1 MTAPTRTRVPT
12 NGSLPAPPAAP
23 VRRGR
28 NLPLIVAGALLLV
41 IGCLT
46 TGFLITNAGDRRAVL
61 VVTRPVRAGGTLQ
74 DQDIGEAQVSADS
87 SIRPIA
93 ASHRSQVVGRVA
105 GVGLV
110 PGTLLA
116 EGHFATGPIVGEGLA
131 AVGLSLRPGQYP
143 PRLRALD
150 RVQLV
155 RASQQGTD
163 RPETLNEQARVLTA
177 DYNEVGATVTVIVP
191 VGQAATIAA
200 AAASGQVGVVLLGG
214 PS

>member
-1 MTAPTRTRVPT
+1 M
-12 NGSLPAPPAAP
+12 PAPAAAP
-23 VRRGR
+23 ARRGK
-28 NLPLIVAGALLLV
+28 NQPLIVAGALLLV

-61 VVTRPVRAGGTLQ
+61 VVSRAVQAGGTLQ
-74 DQDIGEAQVSADS
+74 NQDIGEAQVSADRAL
-87 SIRPIA
+87 RPIS
-93 ASHRSQVVGRVA
+93 ASRRSQVVGRVA

-110 PGTLLA
+110 PGTLLT

-155 RASQQGTD
+155 RAGQQGAG
-163 RPETLNEQARVLTA
+163 RPEVLNEQARVLTA
-177 DYNEVGATVTVIVP
+177 YYSEAGATVNVLVP
-191 VGQAATIAA
+191 VAQAAPITAS
-200 AAASGQVGVVLLGG
+200 AASGQVGVVLLGG
-214 PS
+214 P

>member
-12 NGSLPAPPAAP
+12 NGSMPPPPAAP
-23 VRRGR
+23 AHRGR

-61 VVTRPVRAGGTLQ
+61 VVSRAVRAGGTLQ
-74 DQDIGEAQVSADS
+74 DQDIGEAQVSADRS
-87 SIRPIA
+87 LRPIA
-93 ASHRSQVVGRVA
+93 ASRRNQVVGRVA

-110 PGTLLA
+110 PGTLLT
-116 EGHFATGPIVGEGLA
+116 EGHLATGPIVGEGLA
-131 AVGLSLRPGQYP
+131 AIGLSLRPGQYP

-150 RVQLV
+150 RIQIV
-155 RASQQGTD
+155 RASQQGPG
-163 RPETLNEQARVLTA
+163 RPEVLNEQARVLTA
-177 DYNEVGATVTVIVP
+177 DYSEAGATVTVIVP
-191 VGQAATIAA
+191 VAQAAAITA